1 MRRLL
6 WTLLILASYCA
17 CAFGFELR
25 TAPEIS
31 PTAFLRWDPNRNPV
45 RMTLS
50 SRGNGEL
57 PILTIENILKGAIQ
71 SWQNIPGKSYDL
83 QYGGRSFLAVPDPTD
98 NQNSVLWLEKKW
110 PYSPE
115 VISITSYSYYVQDP
129 PSFVDADI
137 LLNSKYKYV
146 TAMGNG
152 VDLRKVLL
160 HELGHVLG
168 LAHTSV
174 FHASM
179 FPYFDVDVAP
189 SLNADD
195 RSGIRFLYGPTD
207 TGFHP
212 ITPLNNA
219 HYLITGGS
227 RRSLPLPIFRWSSSK
242 APNYWIEFSATP
254 DFSKKLRFNAGAE
267 TFYPLKAKDQT
278 AIWNLSSAR
287 KVYWRVST
295 FWGHSAI
302 RTLYLQTN

>member
-1 MRRLL
+1 MKRFFYA
-6 WTLLILASYCA
+6 LLIVASFHVS
-17 CAFGFELR
+17 AFGFELR

-31 PTAFLRWDPNRNPV
+31 PTAFLRWDSQQRPI
-45 RMTLS
+45 RMTLN

-57 PILTIENILKGAIQ
+57 PILTIENVLKGAIQ
-71 SWQNIPGKSYDL
+71 SWQSIPDKSYNL
-83 QYGGRSFLAVPDPTD
+83 EYGGRSFLAAPDPTD

-129 PSFVDADI
+129 PSFVDADV

-146 TAMGNG
+146 AGTGGG

-179 FPYFDVDVAP
+179 FPYFDEELTP

-195 RSGIRFLYGPTD
+195 RSGIRFLYGSGD
-207 TGFHP
+207 SGFHP
-212 ITPLNNA
+212 VTPLNNA
-219 HYLITGGS
+219 RYLVKDGS
-227 RRSLPLPIFRWSSSK
+227 QRSLPLPVFRWTSTNTL
-242 APNYWIEFSATP
+242 NYSVEFSATP
-254 DFSKKLRFNAGAE
+254 DFNKKLRYSAGTN
-267 TFYPLKAKDQT
+267 TFYPLKATEQT
-278 AIWNLSSAR
+278 AIWNLSPDH
-287 KVYWRVST
+287 KIYWRVST
-295 FWGHSAI
+295 IWGHSAT
-302 RTLYLQTN
+302 RTLYLQAN